1 MNKILTIIGPT
12 ASGKTSLSIKLAKRI
27 NAEIVGL
34 DSRQIYK
41 GMEIG
46 TAQPNKIEMDGI
58 NHHLF
63 GFRTPSKPISAGEYA
78 RMVNCKIKE
87 IQDRNRRVIICGGAG
102 LYYRALSKGIFNGS
116 VSNIIIR
123 NQLEEMYNKR
133 VNYLSLLL
141 ELDET
146 KTIPCDGDLDLSI
159 RDIKNYIFDLSKKK
173 RERQKMGLH
182 IKRCV
187 WKKNTN
193 RI

>member
-12 ASGKTSLSIKLAKRI
+12 ASGKTSLSIKMAKRI

-123 NQLEEMYNKR
+123 NRLEELYNK
-133 VNYLSLLL
+133 NPKILLDHL
-141 ELDET
+141 
-146 KTIPCDGDLDLSI
+146 KSI
-159 RDIKNYIFDLSKKK
+159 DPKYVSAKK
-173 RERQKMGLH
+173 L
-182 IKRCV
+182 
-187 WKKNTN
+187 
-193 RI
+193 